1 MTLERS
7 LYSLSRARL
16 AALTLITLTFS
27 TRNDEM
33 KKLRVQN
40 VKERE
45 IESRK
50 KRVRQEIKEEDAGSK
65 KKRCSTFAL
74 CSSEID
80 DEAGT
85 FLPVSYFGNNAAFGP
100 RVTRLDSDNRLR
112 PNGKH
117 VILTFLELVVNDC

>member
-65 KKRCSTFAL
+65 KNDVRRSPSVRQKSMMKREHFYPSPI
-74 CSSEID
+74 S
-80 DEAGT
+80 GT
-85 FLPVSYFGNNAAFGP
+85 MPHLDRESRVSIL
-100 RVTRLDSDNRLR
+100 TIDSDQM
-112 PNGKH
+112 GSM
-117 VILTFLELVVNDC
+117 